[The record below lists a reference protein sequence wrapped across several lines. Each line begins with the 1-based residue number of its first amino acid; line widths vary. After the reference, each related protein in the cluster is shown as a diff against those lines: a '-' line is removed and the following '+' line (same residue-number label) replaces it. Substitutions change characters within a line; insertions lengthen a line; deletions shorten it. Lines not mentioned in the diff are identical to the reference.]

1 LSELFAIFINDFLM
15 KAAEKP
21 SRTCQTQ
28 GRYLVWKIVKNRQI
42 TVMDVSLQM
51 GYIRFG
57 KSRKNKQI
65 TEKNASLRRKDI
77 WLGNRGKI
85 NKLPKR
91 TLAYVGKIFGWENR
105 GKIDEL
111 PKRTLAY
118 KGKDIWF
125 GKSRKNRHITEKDVS

>member
-1 LSELFAIFINDFLM
+1 MSELFAIFINDFLM

-77 WLGNRGKI
+77 WLG
-85 NKLPKR
+85 
-91 TLAYVGKIFGWENR
+91 
-105 GKIDEL
+105 
-111 PKRTLAY
+111 
-118 KGKDIWF
+118 
-125 GKSRKNRHITEKDVS
+125 KSRKNRRIAEKDTSL